1 MWWNEAGTLTSRK
14 GKAALIALVLGVLT
28 LSLTGTVAQ
37 PPAAQPMV
45 GYAGLRPDWLRLP
58 LATPAPPPTVV
69 AAAPAPQASPTVAA
83 PAPVKPPEPS
93 EPMPAAA
100 ISPPAAP
107 PPVEPPE
114 ASEPIPAAAI
124 WPPAEAPASAAAAA
138 LPTTDPA
145 PPPTPAV
152 TEGPDPPFAQMLLD
166 LTNQARLANGLV
178 PLAADPALAAA
189 AQEYAELHALL
200 SPDRL
205 DHRLNGS
212 NIDSRAE
219 AEGYSGWTLMAE
231 NLVWCS
237 ADPSP
242 SPADVVQQW
251 LASAAHRD
259 NILNPTL
266 NETGVGCYVRA
277 SEQPFRICVQDFGA
291 RP

>member
-1 MWWNEAGTLTSRK
+1 VTSLLRNRK
-14 GKAALIALVLGVLT
+14 GKAALIALVLGLLT
-28 LSLTGTVAQ
+28 LSLTATVAQ
-37 PPAAQPMV
+37 WPSARPMV
-45 GYAGLRPDWLRLP
+45 SYVGLRPDWVRLP
-58 LATPAPPPTVV
+58 LATPSPPPTVV
-69 AAAPAPQASPTVAA
+69 AATPTPQASPTVAS
-83 PAPVKPPEPS
+83 PA
-93 EPMPAAA
+93 
-100 ISPPAAP
+100 
-107 PPVEPPE
+107 PVEPPE
-114 ASEPIPAAAI
+114 ASEPMPEAAI
-124 WPPAEAPASAAAAA
+124 PPPAEAPVSVAAAE
-138 LPTTDPA
+138 LPPA
-145 PPPTPAV
+145 SPTPSPTPTV
-152 TEGPDPPFAQMLLD
+152 TEGPDPPYAQMLLD
-166 LTNQARLANGLV
+166 LTNEARLANGLA
-178 PLAADPALAAA
+178 PLATDPALAAA
-189 AQEYAELHALL
+189 AQEYAELHAYL

-205 DHRLNGS
+205 DHHLNGS

-237 ADPSP
+237 ADSSP